1 MGCSS
6 LERPPGWTTDEG
18 KEESGVNIELWKL
31 IASIGGVLLTA
42 VTGPI
47 IWAMRAEAGRIRAE
61 LALTEGRLRGEMGV
75 MEARIEKQMTEMESR
90 LNTRID
96 TRLVHR

>member
-1 MGCSS
+1 
-6 LERPPGWTTDEG
+6 
-18 KEESGVNIELWKL
+18 VNVELWKL

-47 IWAMRAEAGRIRAE
+47 IWAMRAEAGKIRAE
-61 LALTEGRLRGEMGV
+61 MAA
-75 MEARIEKQMTEMESR
+75 MEARIAKHMAEMESR

>member
-6 LERPPGWTTDEG
+6 LERPPGWPTDEG

-47 IWAMRAEAGRIRAE
+47 IWAMRAEAGKIRAE
-61 LALTEGRLRGEMGV
+61 MAA
-75 MEARIEKQMTEMESR
+75 MEARTDKHMAEMESR
-90 LNTRID
+90 LGTRID

>member
-1 MGCSS
+1 
-6 LERPPGWTTDEG
+6 
-18 KEESGVNIELWKL
+18 VNVELWKL

-47 IWAMRAEAGRIRAE
+47 IWAMRAEAGKIRAE
-61 LALTEGRLRGEMGV
+61 MAA
-75 MEARIEKQMTEMESR
+75 MEARTDKHLVEMESR